1 MAELDFQPDQ
11 PLSLTPAMCAALN
24 VTDGS
29 PIRLIA
35 L

>member
-1 MAELDFQPDQ
+1 LNVQAGQPVGLSAE
-11 PLSLTPAMCAALN
+11 MCAALN